1 MRVLLQ
7 RVSSAEVYVD
17 GELKGSCAKGVL
29 IFVCAMK
36 GDDENAVNAL
46 TQKISKLRIFE
57 SSEGKMELTL
67 HDIGGEALVVSQFT
81 LAADIKKG
89 NRPGFSS
96 AANPQDAKYLY
107 ELFIANLK
115 RLKIPTQQGV
125 FGASMK
131 VELVN
136 NGPATF
142 WLDSNS

>member
-17 GELKGSCAKGVL
+17 GKLKGSCAKGVL

-46 TQKISKLRIFE
+46 AQKISKLRIFE

-89 NRPGFSS
+89 NRPPSVEF
-96 AANPQDAKYLY
+96 
-107 ELFIANLK
+107 
-115 RLKIPTQQGV
+115 RL
-125 FGASMK
+125 
-131 VELVN
+131 ER
-136 NGPATF
+136 
-142 WLDSNS
+142 

>member
-17 GELKGSCAKGVL
+17 GKLKGSCAKGIL

-36 GDDENAVNAL
+36 GDDENVVKAL

-57 SSEGKMELTL
+57 SSEGKMDLTL

-81 LAADIKKG
+81 LAADTKKG

-107 ELFIANLK
+107 ELFISNL
-115 RLKIPTQQGV
+115 RRIKIPTQHGI

-136 NGPATF
+136 SGPATF

>member
-7 RVSSAEVYVD
+7 RVSSAKVYVD
-17 GELKGSCAKGVL
+17 GKLKGSCAKGLL

-36 GDDENAVNAL
+36 GDDEN
-46 TQKISKLRIFE
+46 
-57 SSEGKMELTL
+57 
-67 HDIGGEALVVSQFT
+67 VV
-81 LAADIKKG
+81 
-89 NRPGFSS
+89 
-96 AANPQDAKYLY
+96 NPQDAKYLY

-115 RLKIPTQQGV
+115 RIKIPTQQGV

-131 VELVN
+131 VELLN

>member
-17 GELKGSCAKGVL
+17 GKLKGSCAKGVL

-46 TQKISKLRIFE
+46 AQKISKLRIFE

-81 LAADIKKG
+81 LAADTKKG

-115 RLKIPTQQGV
+115 RIKIPTQQGV

>member
-1 MRVLLQ
+1 
-7 RVSSAEVYVD
+7 
-17 GELKGSCAKGVL
+17 
-29 IFVCAMK
+29 MK
-36 GDDENAVNAL
+36 GDDENVVNAL

-57 SSEGKMELTL
+57 SSEGKMDLTL
-67 HDIGGEALVVSQFT
+67 HDIGGEALVISQFT

-96 AANPQDAKYLY
+96 AANPQDAKYLC

-115 RLKIPTQQGV
+115 RIKIPTQQGV

-131 VELVN
+131 VELLN

>member
-36 GDDENAVNAL
+36 GDDENVVNAL

-96 AANPQDAKYLY
+96 AANPQDAKYL
-107 ELFIANLK
+107 L
-115 RLKIPTQQGV
+115 
-125 FGASMK
+125 
-131 VELVN
+131 
-136 NGPATF
+136 
-142 WLDSNS
+142 